1 MLYVIYGVLAVWFA
15 LGTCAVAACAA
26 AGRADKR
33 QAKMTCV
40 RRSERR
46 EAS

>member
-26 AGRADKR
+26 AGKADKR
-33 QAKMTCV
+33 QPKMTCV
-40 RRSERR
+40 RPSKRR
-46 EAS
+46 KAS

>member
-1 MLYVIYGVLAVWFA
+1 MLYVIYGVLAFWFA
-15 LGTCAVAACAA
+15 LGICAVAACAA

-33 QAKMTCV
+33 QPKMTCV
-40 RRSERR
+40 DRSKRR